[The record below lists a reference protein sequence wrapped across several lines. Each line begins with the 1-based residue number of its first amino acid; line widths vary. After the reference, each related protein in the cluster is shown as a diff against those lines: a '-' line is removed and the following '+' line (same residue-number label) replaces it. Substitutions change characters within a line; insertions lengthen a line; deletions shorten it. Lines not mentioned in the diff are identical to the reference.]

1 MSKIGFWGCSLVS
14 PTLCGNSGIL
24 LSYGR
29 ALINIAIPSDET
41 HLHIFSTSQ
50 IVGFCFCLSACST
63 LFTFT
68 KWCSLMWVR
77 SRIWNGRLL
86 THVLGFS
93 SEESAKIEFRKE
105 LLSTNTKGRERGP
118 ESELKMVKKEVQDQ
132 GNGQDWM
139 TENVGETSIGLKLGK
154 RIYFEDRGGRGNRDS
169 TFLQNLTNTSKKNS
183 SNKKQNASSSST
195 TPSANIPRC
204 RAEGCKASLSNA
216 KDYYRRHK
224 ICEWHSKAV
233 MVKVGN
239 LEQRF
244 CQQCSR
250 FHVLDEFDEGKRSCR
265 RRLAGHN
272 LRRRKKQPEAIHSL
286 HSASFSYLQDDKH
299 VLSNPG
305 LLHQHHQ
312 RSTNFMASSLDH
324 TSLQTC
330 HTQIL
335 KLLGIPTPSS
345 LQLQHFMES
354 SAGLLTDSHGLAFS
368 KPTGAFGLISSQ
380 ASPLPS
386 HPPSGR
392 ALSLLSSSL
401 GFPNDCCTMSLGV
414 SHHPS
419 PSMEQLFAQN
429 QATSYPQIL
438 TRSISQPC
446 FTPISN
452 KLLGMVTSSQSL
464 CSSNEGLTALP
475 TTMKVEKHELPLT
488 STLDDNFISQQNEF
502 QSLFAGD
509 TQCGRNSLGLV
520 QITAPQ
526 FPASRPAALETLGR
540 VQHTHKSMFGN

>member
-1 MSKIGFWGCSLVS
+1 
-14 PTLCGNSGIL
+14 
-24 LSYGR
+24 
-29 ALINIAIPSDET
+29 
-41 HLHIFSTSQ
+41 
-50 IVGFCFCLSACST
+50 
-63 LFTFT
+63 
-68 KWCSLMWVR
+68 
-77 SRIWNGRLL
+77 
-86 THVLGFS
+86 
-93 SEESAKIEFRKE
+93 
-105 LLSTNTKGRERGP
+105 
-118 ESELKMVKKEVQDQ
+118 
-132 GNGQDWM
+132 
-139 TENVGETSIGLKLGK
+139 
-154 RIYFEDRGGRGNRDS
+154 
-169 TFLQNLTNTSKKNS
+169 
-183 SNKKQNASSSST
+183 
-195 TPSANIPRC
+195 
-204 RAEGCKASLSNA
+204 
-216 KDYYRRHK
+216 
-224 ICEWHSKAV
+224 
-233 MVKVGN
+233 
-239 LEQRF
+239 
-244 CQQCSR
+244 
-250 FHVLDEFDEGKRSCR
+250 
-265 RRLAGHN
+265 
-272 LRRRKKQPEAIHSL
+272 
-286 HSASFSYLQDDKH
+286 
-299 VLSNPG
+299 
-305 LLHQHHQ
+305 
-312 RSTNFMASSLDH
+312 MASSLDH

-429 QATSYPQIL
+429 QATLYPQIL